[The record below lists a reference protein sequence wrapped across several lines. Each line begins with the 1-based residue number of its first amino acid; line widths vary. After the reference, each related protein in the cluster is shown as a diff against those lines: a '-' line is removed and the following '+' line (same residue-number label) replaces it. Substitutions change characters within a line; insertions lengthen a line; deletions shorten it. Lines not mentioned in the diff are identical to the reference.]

1 MPTISNIYKI
11 LLAFSLSLF
20 ACAAP
25 ARKDS
30 GIEDKRLLGEKAF
43 DPLGFAGDDSVITG
57 KFADRL
63 DYLEKKN
70 ETSIDLDSLTRNS
83 PGPAKIDTVLYRVQ
97 IYTTKSFDDAQEYLN
112 TVKRL
117 FPEGVFVEYQIPYY
131 KVRVGEYHSAAEGE
145 AFLDKVKQLGFENAW
160 LVRIIR

>member
-1 MPTISNIYKI
+1 
-11 LLAFSLSLF
+11 
-20 ACAAP
+20 
-25 ARKDS
+25 
-30 GIEDKRLLGEKAF
+30 
-43 DPLGFAGDDSVITG
+43 
-57 KFADRL
+57 
-63 DYLEKKN
+63 LEKKN